1 MEERER
7 KENSKPRLLP
17 TSFLPS
23 LTHGGE
29 LLAPFCIQR
38 VWRPLTLRPRCYLQ
52 DPEGQTGGGKETSG
66 HECNF
71 PLVSP
76 GVAHFLGP
84 FLSRQ
89 PSGVPAPPTPARI
102 QRPPLF
108 HPAISPRGLRLPDAL
123 WCLSEP
129 SIKGGRLGKHEKE
142 PIWLLTSPPALLSLS
157 SPLPYQ
163 PLTQPLPF
171 PLLQE
176 TKPD

>member
-1 MEERER
+1 MEERNNRRDKEEGRTTEQKRRQDTWQRTQDERKEKRRVEERER
-7 KENSKPRLLP
+7 KENSKPRFLP

-52 DPEGQTGGGKETSG
+52 DPEGQTGGGEETCG

-76 GVAHFLGP
+76 GVTHFLGP

-89 PSGVPAPPTPARI
+89 PSGVPAPPTPARL

-129 SIKGGRLGKHEKE
+129 SIKGGRLG
-142 PIWLLTSPPALLSLS
+142 
-157 SPLPYQ
+157 
-163 PLTQPLPF
+163 
-171 PLLQE
+171 E
-176 TKPD
+176 T